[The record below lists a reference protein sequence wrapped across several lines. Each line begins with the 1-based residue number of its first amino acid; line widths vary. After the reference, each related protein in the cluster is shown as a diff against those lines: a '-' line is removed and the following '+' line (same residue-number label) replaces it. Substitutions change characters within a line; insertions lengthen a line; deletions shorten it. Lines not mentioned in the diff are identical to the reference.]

1 MQSDRLDDD
10 RRFAKRLLACRT
22 ISGLSRQRLADAA
35 KLSAATI
42 KFLENGRMKPSA
54 RTVLRLMNVPSLG
67 LVTDDLPVALR
78 ETMQSLLSQRPAT
91 PPEYRVSCS
100 SRGAPCSDTTARRAL
115 ENVPPARA

>member
-1 MQSDRLDDD
+1 MRSDLTDDE
-10 RRFAKRLLACRT
+10 RRFAARLLACRT
-22 ISGLSRQRLADAA
+22 SAALSRQKLANAA

-42 KFLENGRMKPSA
+42 KFLENGRMKPSV
-54 RTVLRLMNVPSLG
+54 RTVFRLMNVPSLG
-67 LVTDDLPVALR
+67 LVTDDIPVALR

>member
-1 MQSDRLDDD
+1 MRSDLTDDE
-10 RRFAKRLLACRT
+10 RRFAARLLACRT
-22 ISGLSRQRLADAA
+22 ISGLSRQRLGDAA

-67 LVTDDLPVALR
+67 LLIDDIPVALR
-78 ETMQSLLSQRPAT
+78 EMLKGLLAQRPAT

>member
-1 MQSDRLDDD
+1 MQSDLTDDD
-10 RRFAKRLLACRT
+10 RRFAERLLACRT

-42 KFLENGRMKPSA
+42 KFLEKGRMKPSV
-54 RTVLRLMNVPSLG
+54 RTVFRLMAVPSLR
-67 LVTDDLPVALR
+67 LLIDDIPVALR
-78 ETMQSLLSQRPAT
+78 EMLKSLLAQRPVT
-91 PPEYRVSCS
+91 LPEYRVSCS

>member
-1 MQSDRLDDD
+1 MRSDLTDDD
-10 RRFAKRLLACRT
+10 RRFAERLLACRT
-22 ISGLSRQRLADAA
+22 ISGLSRQRLGDAA
-35 KLSAATI
+35 KLSEATI
-42 KFLENGRMKPSA
+42 KFLEKGRMKPSA

-78 ETMQSLLSQRPAT
+78 ETIKGLLAQRPAT

>member
-1 MQSDRLDDD
+1 MQSDLIDDD

-42 KFLENGRMKPSA
+42 KFLENGRMRPTV
-54 RTVLRLMNVPSLG
+54 RTVFRLMAVPSLG
-67 LVTDDLPVALR
+67 LLIDDIPVALR
-78 ETMQSLLSQRPAT
+78 EMIKSLLAQRPVT
-91 PPEYRVSCS
+91 LPEYRVSCS

>member
-1 MQSDRLDDD
+1 MQSDLTDDD
-10 RRFAKRLLACRT
+10 RRFAERLLACRT

-42 KFLENGRMKPSA
+42 KFLENGRMRPTV
-54 RTVLRLMNVPSLG
+54 RTVFRLMAVPSLG
-67 LVTDDLPVALR
+67 LLIDDIPVALR
-78 ETMQSLLSQRPAT
+78 ETLKSLLAQRPVT
-91 PPEYRVSCS
+91 LPEYRVSCS

>member
-1 MQSDRLDDD
+1 MQSDLIDDD

-42 KFLENGRMKPSA
+42 KFLENGRMKPTV
-54 RTVLRLMNVPSLG
+54 RTVFRLMTVPSLG
-67 LVTDDLPVALR
+67 LVIDDLPVALR
-78 ETMQSLLSQRPAT
+78 ETMQHFLSQRPAT

>member
-1 MQSDRLDDD
+1 MQSDLIDDD

-22 ISGLSRQRLADAA
+22 ISGLSRQRLGDAA

-42 KFLENGRMKPSA
+42 KFLEKGRMKPSA
-54 RTVLRLMNVPSLG
+54 RTVLRLMNMPSLG

-78 ETMQSLLSQRPAT
+78 EMIKSLLAQRPVT
-91 PPEYRVSCS
+91 LPEYRASCS
-100 SRGAPCSDTTARRAL
+100 SRGAPCSDTTGRHAS

>member
-1 MQSDRLDDD
+1 MQSDLIDDD
-10 RRFAKRLLACRT
+10 RRFAERLLACRT

-42 KFLENGRMKPSA
+42 KFLENGRMRPTV
-54 RTVLRLMNVPSLG
+54 RTVFRLMAVPSLG
-67 LVTDDLPVALR
+67 LLIDDIPVALR
-78 ETMQSLLSQRPAT
+78 EMIKSLLAQRPVT
-91 PPEYRVSCS
+91 LPEYRVSCS

>member
-1 MQSDRLDDD
+1 MQSDLIDDD

-22 ISGLSRQRLADAA
+22 ISGLSRQRLTDAA

-42 KFLENGRMKPSA
+42 KFLENGRMRPTV
-54 RTVLRLMNVPSLG
+54 RTVFRLMTVPSLG
-67 LVTDDLPVALR
+67 LLIDDIPVALR
-78 ETMQSLLSQRPAT
+78 EMIKSLLAQRPVT
-91 PPEYRVSCS
+91 LPEYRVSCS

>member
-1 MQSDRLDDD
+1 MQSDLIDDD

-42 KFLENGRMKPSA
+42 KFLENGRMRPTV
-54 RTVLRLMNVPSLG
+54 RTVFRLMAVPSLG
-67 LVTDDLPVALR
+67 LLIDDIPVALR
-78 ETMQSLLSQRPAT
+78 EMIKSLLAQRPVT
-91 PPEYRVSCS
+91 LPEYRVSCS
-100 SRGAPCSDTTARRAL
+100 SRGAPCSDTTDRRAL